1 VPDDPFVVHVARLR
15 RVAGTRWHEVR
26 RGPVDPE
33 HLLGP
38 GPEGTGPGGVQ
49 RLRSADSTVPE
60 GAEATCDVT
69 LQSFDGGVMVTG
81 TVQVRWQGVCRRCTV
96 QVGGELLIPVRERFT
111 EPGRRYGDPDDDEEA
126 YPIVDDELDLGPMV
140 HDAVVLELPLA
151 PLCREDCRG
160 LCPHCGADRNEESC
174 GCVAPRD
181 PRWANLDVL
190 RSAQ

>member
-1 VPDDPFVVHVARLR
+1 V
-15 RVAGTRWHEVR
+15 
-26 RGPVDPE
+26 VDPD
-33 HLLGP
+33 
-38 GPEGTGPGGVQ
+38 GVISP
-49 RLRSADSTVPE
+49 RSPADSAVPE

-69 LQSFDGGVMVTG
+69 LQSYDGGVMATG
-81 TVQVRWQGVCRRCTV
+81 TVSAPWRGVCRRCTAP
-96 QVGGELLIPVRERFT
+96 VGGQLVVAVRERFC
-111 EPGRRYGDPDDDEEA
+111 EPGPRHGDPDDEEA
-126 YPIVDDELDLGPMV
+126 YPIVDDELDLRPMV

-160 LCPHCGADRNEESC
+160 LCPGCGADRNTEPC

>member
-1 VPDDPFVVHVARLR
+1 M
-15 RVAGTRWHEVR
+15 
-26 RGPVDPE
+26 
-33 HLLGP
+33 
-38 GPEGTGPGGVQ
+38 
-49 RLRSADSTVPE
+49 PE

-69 LQSFDGGVMVTG
+69 LESFDGGVMVTG
-81 TVQVRWQGVCRRCTV
+81 TVRAPWQGVCRRCTV
-96 QVGGELLIPVRERFT
+96 PVGRRAAGRRCASGSA
-111 EPGRRYGDPDDDEEA
+111 EPGRRYGEPDDDEEA

-140 HDAVVLELPLA
+140 HDAVVLELRWPRCA
-151 PLCREDCRG
+151 GTDCRG